1 MVSTPLTNDHATL
14 KNEPRCEAPKTD
26 ERTDIK
32 KEKSFLREI
41 ESLDQQHRI
50 SIRRQDQTP
59 LSKRV
64 ISCYPRS
71 TTLLPAEDM
80 ESDVSSICSED
91 DEDEMFL
98 CTPSSKRS
106 QDGKTIESSF
116 TPINMGMNVSFTL
129 TPKRPQDLS
138 LHAMML
144 DSPMSSSKTP
154 LPLPPPV
161 RRSSLSNK
169 RKRQF
174 IAMPPPFLRP
184 SVLWTFSL
192 FEMGNFYSFCL
203 HFMKIIRIRNMHIAY
218 IFSICITLRVRA
230 RAIAWC
236 IHYKYLIKITNP
248 RLAIAFMKSHAA
260 LDLSWI

>member
-1 MVSTPLTNDHATL
+1 MAFKNMVSTPVTNDHAPV
-14 KNEPRCEAPKTD
+14 KNEPRYEALKTD

-32 KEKSFLREI
+32 KKKSFLREI
-41 ESLDQQHRI
+41 ECLDQQHRI

-59 LSKRV
+59 LSNQV

-71 TTLLPAEDM
+71 TTLLPAKDV
-80 ESDVSSICSED
+80 ESDVSSICSEE
-91 DEDEMFL
+91 DEDDMFL

-106 QDGKTIESSF
+106 QDGTTIESSF
-116 TPINMGMNVSFTL
+116 TPINMGLNVSFTL

-154 LPLPPPV
+154 LPLPPA
-161 RRSSLSNK
+161 RRSILSNK

-184 SVLWTFSL
+184 SEL
-192 FEMGNFYSFCL
+192 
-203 HFMKIIRIRNMHIAY
+203 
-218 IFSICITLRVRA
+218 
-230 RAIAWC
+230 
-236 IHYKYLIKITNP
+236 
-248 RLAIAFMKSHAA
+248 
-260 LDLSWI
+260 